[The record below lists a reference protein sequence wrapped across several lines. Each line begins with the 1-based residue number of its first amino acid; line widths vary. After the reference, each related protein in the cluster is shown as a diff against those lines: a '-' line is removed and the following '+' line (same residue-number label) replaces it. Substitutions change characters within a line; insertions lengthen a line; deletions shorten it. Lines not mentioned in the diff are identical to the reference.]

1 MILHSAVDRWIYW
14 TFGFVFVPARNVARS
29 LRCSLGDVG
38 LGEDEISF
46 SMEEGRWQV
55 MAAYR
60 SVAVVSISDCH
71 SQTAIDLE
79 VLPVPSF
86 SD

>member
-1 MILHSAVDRWIYW
+1 MILHSAVDRWIYR

-38 LGEDEISF
+38 LGEISF

-60 SVAVVSISDCH
+60 SVAVVSRSDCH